1 MPKTIHSKISGV
13 SSYVPDYILTNDELS
28 RMVDTNDE
36 WITSHVG
43 IKERRIL
50 KDNSEGSSYLGE
62 RAVRSLLD
70 KTSTSPD
77 DIDLVLCAT
86 VTPDMPFPATASI
99 IADKVGIKKAMHFDI
114 NAGCSGFVYT
124 LITAKMYV
132 ESGLYKKVLLV
143 ATEKMSSIVD
153 YTDRSTCPLFG
164 DGAAA
169 VLLEQ
174 SDDDTGIIDFVAQS
188 DGVGR
193 NYLYMS
199 AGGSCRPASH
209 VTVDNRQHFVHQE
222 GPIVF
227 KYAVTNMAN
236 VTVEIMKRNNITAD
250 NLDWFVPHQANMRI
264 IEAVAK
270 QMDLP
275 LDKVM
280 VNIQKYGNTTSASI
294 PLCLSEWESRLRKG
308 DNIILSSFGAGF
320 TWGSVYLKWSYDG
333 GGN

>member
-209 VTVDNRQHFVHQE
+209 VTVDNRQHFVHQD
-222 GPIVF
+222 GPLVF
-227 KYAVTNMAN
+227 KYAVTNMAS
-236 VTVEIMKRNNITAD
+236 VSVEIMRRNNITAD
-250 NLDWFVPHQANMRI
+250 NLAWFVPHQANMRI
-264 IEAVAK
+264 IESVAR
-270 QMDLP
+270 QMNLP

-280 VNIQKYGNTTSASI
+280 IDIQKYGNTTSASI

-333 GGN
+333 GRN

>member
-250 NLDWFVPHQANMRI
+250 NLDWFAPHQANMRI

-333 GGN
+333 GRN